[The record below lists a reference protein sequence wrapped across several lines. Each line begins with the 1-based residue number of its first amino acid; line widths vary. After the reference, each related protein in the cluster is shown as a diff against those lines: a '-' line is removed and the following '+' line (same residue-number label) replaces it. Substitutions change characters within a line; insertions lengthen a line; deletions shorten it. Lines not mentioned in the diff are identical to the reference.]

1 MQPIA
6 DFFSKPGSKG
16 ICLGGAA
23 LLIILTIGIFA
34 EGFAPHDPTQQ
45 FLARRLTGPSHEF
58 PLGTD
63 ALGRCV
69 LSRIIHG
76 IRPTLG
82 LSLAVTVVVAF
93 TGMAVGL
100 LSVVIPHLDGLLMR
114 ITDCFFAFP
123 PIVLILVAVNILG
136 PGMISLAVA
145 LSLPGWPKYSRVV
158 RSVALSLKER
168 TFVQAAEALGAG
180 RWHILRRYYLPAVLA
195 PVLTIATIGVGGKI
209 VYIAGMGVLGLGVQP
224 PIPEWGSLLCKGL
237 PLLAVAPHVSIYSGA
252 AIVLASAAFTL
263 CGEGL
268 RDFFDPKGKEVEMTW
283 RI

>member
-1 MQPIA
+1 MQLIN

-16 ICLGGAA
+16 IFIGGF
-23 LLIILTIGIFA
+23 ILVVILVTGIFA

-45 FLARRLTGPSHEF
+45 YLARRLIGPSHDF

-82 LSLAVTVVVAF
+82 LSLAVTLCVGF
-93 TGMAVGL
+93 IGTSVGL

-123 PIVLILVAVNILG
+123 PIVLILVSVNILG

-145 LSLPGWPKYSRVV
+145 LALPGWPKYARVV

-168 TFVQAAEALGAG
+168 TFMQAAEAFGAG
-180 RWHILRRYYLPAVLA
+180 RGYILRRYYLPAVLA
-195 PVLTIATIGVGGKI
+195 PVFTIATIGVGGKI

-237 PLLAVAPHVSIYSGA
+237 PLLAVAPHISLCSGA
-252 AIVLASAAFTL
+252 AIVLTSAAFTL
-263 CGEGL
+263 SGEGL
-268 RDFFDPKGKEVEMTW
+268 RDFLDPKGKEVEIAW
-283 RI
+283 RN

>member
-1 MQPIA
+1 MGPIA
-6 DFFSKPGSKG
+6 DLFSKPGSKG
-16 ICLGGAA
+16 ICLGGAV
-23 LLIILTIGIFA
+23 LLVILTTGIFA
-34 EGFAPHDPTQQ
+34 EGVAPHDPTQQ
-45 FLARRLTGPSHEF
+45 FLAQRLTGPCHEF

-69 LSRIIHG
+69 LSRIIFG

-82 LSLAVTVVVAF
+82 LALVVTVVVAF
-93 TGMAVGL
+93 IGTAVGL
-100 LSVVIPHLDGLLMR
+100 LSVVIPRLDGLLMR

-145 LSLPGWPKYSRVV
+145 LSLPGWPKYARVA

-168 TFVQAAEALGAG
+168 TFVQAAYALGAG
-180 RWHILRRYYLPAVLA
+180 RGYILRRYYLPAVLA

-237 PLLAVAPHVSIYSGA
+237 PLLSVAPHISLCSGA

-263 CGEGL
+263 SGEGF
-268 RDFFDPKGKEVEMTW
+268 RDFFDPKGKEVEMAW

>member
-1 MQPIA
+1 MA
-6 DFFSKPGSKG
+6 DFFPKPGSKG
-16 ICLGGAA
+16 ICFGGAV
-23 LLIILTIGIFA
+23 LLVILTMGLFA
-34 EGFAPHDPTQQ
+34 GHIAPHDPTQQ
-45 FLARRLTGPSHEF
+45 FLAQRLTGPSHEF

-82 LSLAVTVVVAF
+82 LALAVTVVVAF
-93 TGMAVGL
+93 IGTAVGL
-100 LSVVIPHLDGLLMR
+100 LAVVIPCLDGLLMR

-136 PGMISLAVA
+136 PGMISLAAA
-145 LSLPGWPKYSRVV
+145 LSLPGWPKYARVV
-158 RSVALSLKER
+158 RSVALSLKGR
-168 TFVQAAEALGAG
+168 TFVRAAEALGAG
-180 RWHILRRYYLPAVLA
+180 RGYILQRYYLPAVLA
-195 PVLTIATIGVGGKI
+195 PVLTLAAVGVGSKI
-209 VYIAGMGVLGLGVQP
+209 VYVAGMGVLGLGVQP

-237 PLLAVAPHVSIYSGA
+237 PLLAEAPHISLCSGA

-263 CGEGL
+263 SGEGL
-268 RDFFDPKGKEVEMTW
+268 RDLLDPKGKEVEAAW

>member
-1 MQPIA
+1 MQPMV
-6 DFFSKPGSKG
+6 DFFSKPGAKG
-16 ICLGGAA
+16 ICLGGAV
-23 LLIILTIGIFA
+23 LLVILTMGIFA
-34 EGFAPHDPTQQ
+34 EGFAPHEPTRQ
-45 FLARRLTGPSHEF
+45 FLAQRLTGPSHEF

-82 LSLAVTVVVAF
+82 LSLAVTVVVAIIG
-93 TGMAVGL
+93 TAVGL
-100 LSVVIPHLDGLLMR
+100 LAVALPHLDGVLMR

-136 PGMISLAVA
+136 PGMISLAAA

-158 RSVALSLKER
+158 RSVALSLKAQ
-168 TFVQAAEALGAG
+168 TFVQAAAALGAG
-180 RWHILRRYYLPAVLA
+180 RWYILRRYYLPAVLA
-195 PVLTIATIGVGGKI
+195 PVLTIAAIGVGGKI

-224 PIPEWGSLLCKGL
+224 PLPEWGSLLCKGL
-237 PLLAVAPHVSIYSGA
+237 PLLAVAPHVSLCSGA
-252 AIVLASAAFTL
+252 AIVVASAAFTL

-268 RDFFDPKGKEVEMTW
+268 RDFFDPKGKEVEMAW